1 MGVPADELPRETSMD
16 YADAESQWDVLKSM
30 VPGYKE
36 SRPREPTF
44 EEMMELRRQ
53 DMQDMT
59 KALMGTFWR
68 QETDEPKNEAMNIKL
83 NDMTSSGSRSRAGSQ
98 LGGSMAAMA
107 GPTRDLTGSGPTRGA
122 RAVRCAAS
130 TNLTLE
136 LSLGDR

>member
-68 QETDEPKNEAMNIKL
+68 QETDEPKNEAMNITL
-83 NDMTSSGSRSRAGSQ
+83 NDVTKASAEPVPPRQQNGHDGEGVDAPGSNQQRQR
-98 LGGSMAAMA
+98 
-107 GPTRDLTGSGPTRGA
+107 R
-122 RAVRCAAS
+122 
-130 TNLTLE
+130 
-136 LSLGDR
+136 